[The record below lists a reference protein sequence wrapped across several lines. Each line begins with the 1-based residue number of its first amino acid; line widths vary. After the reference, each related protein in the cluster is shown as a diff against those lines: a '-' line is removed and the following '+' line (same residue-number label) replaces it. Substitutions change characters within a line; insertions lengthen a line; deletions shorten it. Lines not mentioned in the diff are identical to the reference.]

1 MAKQKS
7 LKPSVQINGIA
18 ATSGKE
24 GQFWNIRSGASS
36 PIVPL
41 LVHDDLNKALETIA
55 PPISLS
61 IKGVHLEGPNVKPT
75 DVTFQNLY
83 LTRRESVERGHR
95 HKWYIAD
102 SRWFLSKLWVFSDFS
117 MRRPINEFK
126 GFGVGGQEDF
136 NRTPKFAWIPHTNRA
151 TNSSPS
157 NPQFASGDTAPDNHK
172 PWTAKQAVL
181 WMLNGFFDTETGRA
195 DPPDKKGWKPAFKD
209 NGKDNGRKLVN
220 FRTNAPWPIVM
231 GKLLKLA
238 HTGMYPDHNGTYQL
252 YSLDPKDLP
261 DKIGGYSGGG
271 TPILQDGSRS
281 RARNVRVYFRTEREI
296 RFDFKET
303 SDTTAGAS
311 GTGTV
316 ARNQLGQ
323 GQRDIDLNLENVL
336 ILPQDVKD
344 SSSGKTF
351 QRGAPVPILEALRLW
366 NQDPDN
372 PPPVLL
378 DRNGRPGARLV
389 FSLDFLRKNIMSP
402 ALATKMTLHPRF
414 ANDRDQVFAARASA
428 LYSSYRKVFRI
439 PPVWLDMIENIRA
452 ERTAIQDVVSGK
464 RAPSPV
470 FMDYFQEYSAR
481 FFHYKS
487 SPKDLKA
494 GINVKGWDGAL
505 SNVSDFKRL
514 PLDKGSPSPA
524 SISFVNKKQG
534 IFKVNFLPDLFG
546 NTIRYFPAT
555 FASDKVPV
563 TLLGGTARTYLLSQM
578 DYSPFWRF
586 STILTVTLRSPNDH
600 RKLFFFDYGQTKPG
614 KKSAPFL
621 QRPGKLNTETDAAGP
636 NHEVLFSSTHA
647 GIAWL
652 DQDQV
657 NDKGEV
663 LNKASV
669 AEVVNK
675 NGVKQVAISGGS
687 LTNPAVLEDAANDI
701 LRDVKFKQADR
712 VVGTFGGPGID
723 LERDKPRGQIVSVN
737 IQHVNGRIE
746 AFHDARQPPVSPPF
760 FTLIPQSSQNF
771 LWRIEG
777 EDNG

>member
-1 MAKQKS
+1 MGS
-7 LKPSVQINGIA
+7 RKPTVLINGIA

-41 LVHDDLNKALETIA
+41 LVHADLDDKLAALA

-61 IKGVHLEGPNVKPT
+61 IKGIHMEGPNEKPT
-75 DVTFQNLY
+75 DVTFKKLY

-95 HKWYIAD
+95 IKWFIAD

-136 NRTPKFAWIPHTNRA
+136 SRTPKFAWIPHTNR
-151 TNSSPS
+151 NLQSPPN
-157 NPQFASGDTAPDNHK
+157 NPQFASGDTDPENHR
-172 PWTAKQAVL
+172 PWTAKQAII
-181 WMLNGFFDTETGRA
+181 WMLRGFFETEPGRA
-195 DPPDKKGWKPAFKD
+195 DPPDIAGWMPRFKD
-209 NGKDNGRKLVN
+209 NGIDNGRKLVN

-231 GKLLKLA
+231 GKLLRLA
-238 HTGMYPDHNGTYQL
+238 HTGMYVDEDGTYQIYDMTETDFPAKL
-252 YSLDPKDLP
+252 
-261 DKIGGYSGGG
+261 GGYAGGG
-271 TPILQDGSRS
+271 TPITQDSSRS
-281 RARNVRVYFRTEREI
+281 RARNIRVYFRTEREI

-303 SDTTAGAS
+303 TDTTAGAT
-311 GTGTV
+311 GTGSV
-316 ARNQLGQ
+316 ARPIAGK
-323 GQRDIDLNLENVL
+323 RDINLDLENVL
-336 ILPQDVKD
+336 ILPQDVRD
-344 SSSGKTF
+344 AASGKVF
-351 QRGAPVPILEALRLW
+351 QRGAPVPIVEALRLW
-366 NQDPDN
+366 NQDPVN

-389 FSLDFLRKNIMSP
+389 FSLDFIRKNIMSP

-470 FMDYFQEYSAR
+470 FMDYFQEFSAR
-481 FFHYKS
+481 YFHYKS

-494 GINVKGWDGAL
+494 GQNVLGWGKSLA
-505 SNVSDFKRL
+505 NVSDFSRL
-514 PLDKGSPSPA
+514 PLDKGNPTPA

-534 IFKVNFLPDLFG
+534 IFKIAFLPDLYG

-555 FASDKVPV
+555 FANNKVPV

-578 DYSPFWRF
+578 EYAAFWRF

-614 KKSAPFL
+614 KKPAPFL
-621 QRPGKLNTETDAAGP
+621 QIPGNKNTEADATGP

-652 DQDQV
+652 DKDQIS
-657 NDKGEV
+657 DKGIV
-663 LNKASV
+663 LNKASK
-669 AEVVNK
+669 AEVVTK
-675 NGVKQVAISGGS
+675 NGIRQVAISGGS
-687 LTNPAVLEDAANDI
+687 LTNPAVLEDAADDI
-701 LRDVKFKQADR
+701 LRDVKFKQADI

-723 LERDKPRGQIVSVN
+723 LAERDKPRGQVVSIN
-737 IQHVNGRIE
+737 IQHVNGKIE
-746 AFHDARQPPVSPPF
+746 AFHDARQPPVSAPIF
-760 FTLIPQSSQNF
+760 SLIPQSSQNF
-771 LWRIEG
+771 LWRLEG
-777 EDNG
+777 EDAE